1 MKQVARIL
9 TDMEDG
15 FLNGKRYLIHDRDPL
30 YTTEGFHDILKVSGI
45 KPIILPPYSPDLNCY
60 AERFVKS
67 VKSECL
73 DHLILSSVDQLEYV
87 LRQFGDYY
95 NHERIHQSL
104 GHIVEPKH
112 KIDPTA
118 EIVCIER
125 LGGLLK
131 SYHRLAA

>member
-1 MKQVARIL
+1 MKQLARIL

-73 DHLILSSVDQLEYV
+73 DHLILSSVEQLEYV

-95 NHERIHQSL
+95 NHDSIS
-104 GHIVEPKH
+104 
-112 KIDPTA
+112 
-118 EIVCIER
+118 
-125 LGGLLK
+125 
-131 SYHRLAA
+131 S